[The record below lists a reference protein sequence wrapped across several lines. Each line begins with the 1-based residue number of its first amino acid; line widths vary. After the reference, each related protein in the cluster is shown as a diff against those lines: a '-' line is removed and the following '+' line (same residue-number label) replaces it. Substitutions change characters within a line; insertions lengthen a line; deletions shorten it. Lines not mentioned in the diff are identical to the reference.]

1 MTKILV
7 LLAPGF
13 EEIEAVTVIDL
24 LRRAG
29 IGVTTASITM
39 ERQVEGSHD
48 IAILADAIFE
58 DLETDKFDGI
68 FLPGGQPGSN
78 NLRENNKVL
87 ETLRSFDRKRKW
99 VTAICAAPLVLLEAG
114 ILTGHKVTSYPD
126 EKGAFAGE
134 NYQDKMVVHDGHI
147 ITSRGVGTAVD
158 LALRL
163 VELLQNKDIRDQLAE
178 RILWK

>member
-1 MTKILV
+1 MTNILV
-7 LLAPGF
+7 LMAPGF

-29 IGVTTASITM
+29 IGVTTASITT
-39 ERQVEGSHD
+39 ERVVKGSHD
-48 IAILADAIFE
+48 IAIIADAIFK

-78 NLRENNKVL
+78 NLRQNGEVL
-87 ETLRSFDRKRKW
+87 EVLKSFDRKGKW
-99 VTAICAAPLVLLEAG
+99 ITAICAAPLVLLEAG
-114 ILTGHKVTSYPD
+114 ILAGRKTTSYPA
-126 EKGAFAGE
+126 EKGSFPAE
-134 NYQDKMVVHDGHI
+134 SYQDENIVQDGHI

-158 LALRL
+158 FALRL
-163 VELLQNKDIRDQLAE
+163 VEILQGKHNRDQLAD